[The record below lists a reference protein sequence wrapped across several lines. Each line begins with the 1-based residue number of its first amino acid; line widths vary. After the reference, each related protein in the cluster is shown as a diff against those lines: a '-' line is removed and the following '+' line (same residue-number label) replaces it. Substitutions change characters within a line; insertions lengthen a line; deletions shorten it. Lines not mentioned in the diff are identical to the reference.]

1 MPKSKHKSG
10 AATILPTVIQSD
22 WLATHLTHIDR
33 VATPAVPKVAVTG
46 MHAANSE
53 LDLWDMWPIE
63 TNDGQTFE
71 LSNRSLWMVL
81 AAPKLKDPELRHNVA
96 RIRLFTLSDGCWIDE
111 GPLFPDG
118 FTPGSREWSGSAV
131 IEPVTLRV
139 TVYFT
144 AAGRRGEP
152 DVSVEQ
158 RIFASTGEL
167 QNNSNNLVITNWTTP
182 AECFVADS
190 HRYQRVSEGKAVPG
204 KIKAF
209 RDPAYF
215 RDAASGAQHLFFTG
229 SAGESESDY
238 NGVIGVAI
246 ASGKQWKLL
255 PPVVSAVGLNN
266 ELERPHM
273 RLVDG
278 FYYLFWSTHRKVFAP
293 DAATGPTGL
302 YGMVG
307 ESPLGPFKPLNGSA
321 LVAPNPETA
330 PFQNYSW
337 WVLPDLRVCSFIDY
351 PKLQTVP
358 DAVSARL
365 RRENFGGVPAPF
377 FTLALSGTKALVISD

>member
-1 MPKSKHKSG
+1 
-10 AATILPTVIQSD
+10 
-22 WLATHLTHIDR
+22 
-33 VATPAVPKVAVTG
+33 
-46 MHAANSE
+46 
-53 LDLWDMWPIE
+53 
-63 TNDGQTFE
+63 
-71 LSNRSLWMVL
+71 
-81 AAPKLKDPELRHNVA
+81 
-96 RIRLFTLSDGCWIDE
+96 
-111 GPLFPDG
+111 
-118 FTPGSREWSGSAV
+118 
-131 IEPVTLRV
+131 
-139 TVYFT
+139 
-144 AAGRRGEP
+144 
-152 DVSVEQ
+152 
-158 RIFASTGEL
+158 
-167 QNNSNNLVITNWTTP
+167 
-182 AECFVADS
+182 
-190 HRYQRVSEGKAVPG
+190 
-204 KIKAF
+204 
-209 RDPAYF
+209 
-215 RDAASGAQHLFFTG
+215 
-229 SAGESESDY
+229 
-238 NGVIGVAI
+238 
-246 ASGKQWKLL
+246 
-255 PPVVSAVGLNN
+255 
-266 ELERPHM
+266 M